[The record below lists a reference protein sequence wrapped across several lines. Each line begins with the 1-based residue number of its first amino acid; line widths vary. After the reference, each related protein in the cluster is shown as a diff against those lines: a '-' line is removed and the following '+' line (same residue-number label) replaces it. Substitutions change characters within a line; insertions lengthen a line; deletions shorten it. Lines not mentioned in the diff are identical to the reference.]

1 MDNHFHV
8 PLNEISLKVTSQKEA
23 LAIQRYDSDQNIYS
37 KLTNDQLRE
46 WRENLIQIFAA
57 SIYEDLD
64 NTYKSLKAWG
74 SKGVHLLVNLQLPL
88 DLAIEE
94 VRFYRNTIGEIIK
107 TEAMN
112 YDLSIPVF
120 YEIISRFD
128 SVVDRA
134 VYWLSL
140 SYSSMYSSRIYAA
153 EATAMELSIPIV
165 RVTEKIGVL
174 PLVGD
179 IDTKRSQELMEKALN
194 YGTQMDLNYIVIDL
208 SGVPIIDTMVAN
220 HLLKV
225 VSALRLVGIHVS
237 LTGIR
242 PEIAQT
248 IVNLGIRIDG
258 ISTFSSL
265 HLAIKY
271 IQNQL

>member
-1 MDNHFHV
+1 
-8 PLNEISLKVTSQKEA
+8 
-23 LAIQRYDSDQNIYS
+23 
-37 KLTNDQLRE
+37 
-46 WRENLIQIFAA
+46 
-57 SIYEDLD
+57 
-64 NTYKSLKAWG
+64 
-74 SKGVHLLVNLQLPL
+74 
-88 DLAIEE
+88 
-94 VRFYRNTIGEIIK
+94 
-107 TEAMN
+107 
-112 YDLSIPVF
+112 
-120 YEIISRFD
+120 
-128 SVVDRA
+128 
-134 VYWLSL
+134 
-140 SYSSMYSSRIYAA
+140 
-153 EATAMELSIPIV
+153 MELSIPIV

-225 VSALRLVGIHVS
+225 VSALKLVGIHVS

-271 IQNQL
+271 FQGQL